1 MKIHA
6 MQVTVDLV
14 ILTIQEQQ
22 LRVLLVKRGVP
33 PFAGEYALPGGFVRE
48 DESLEEAA
56 ARELE
61 EETGTKDIFLEQL
74 YSFGDPRRDPRGRVI
89 TIAYYALISPDRA
102 RLAAGTDAAGAA
114 WYPVSGVPKLAF
126 DHQNILDVALGRL
139 RGKLEYTTVGFEL
152 LPKKFTLSDLQQM
165 YEVILNKFLDKRNF
179 RRKVQALEIL
189 RPLKEWQRTGRKPAR
204 LYSFVPRN

>member
-1 MKIHA
+1 MKTHRIW
-6 MQVTVDLV
+6 VTVDLV
-14 ILTIQEQQ
+14 ILTIQEQR
-22 LRVLLVKRGVP
+22 LRVLLVKRGVR
-33 PFAGEYALPGGFVRE
+33 PFEGEYALPGGFVRG

-74 YSFGDPRRDPRGRVI
+74 FSFGDPKRDPRGRVV

-102 RLAAGTDAAGAA
+102 QLTAGSDAAMAA
-114 WYPVSGVPKLAF
+114 WYPVAQVPKLAF
-126 DHQNILDVALGRL
+126 DHQNILDVALNRL

-165 YEVILNKFLDKRNF
+165 YEAILNKSLDKRNF
-179 RRKVQALEIL
+179 RRKVQALGIL
-189 RPLKEWQRTGRKPAR
+189 RPLKEWQKTGRKPAR
-204 LYSFVPRN
+204 LYSFAPQS

>member
-1 MKIHA
+1 MKTHA
-6 MQVTVDLV
+6 IQVTVDLV

-22 LRVLLVKRGVP
+22 LRVLLVERGVR
-33 PFAGEYALPGGFVRE
+33 PFEGEYALPGGFVRE

-61 EETGTKDIFLEQL
+61 GETGTKDIFLEQL
-74 YSFGDPRRDPRGRVI
+74 FSFGDPKRDPRGRVV

-102 RLAAGTDAAGAA
+102 QLAAGSDAGLAA
-114 WYPVSGVPKLAF
+114 WYPVAQLPKLAF
-126 DHQNILDVALGRL
+126 DHQNILDVALNRL

-165 YEVILNKFLDKRNF
+165 YEALLNKSLDKRNF
-179 RRKVQALEIL
+179 RRKVQALGIL
-189 RPLKEWQRTGRKPAR
+189 RPLKEWQKTGRKPAR
-204 LYSFVPRN
+204 LYSFAPQS

>member
-1 MKIHA
+1 MKTHA
-6 MQVTVDLV
+6 IQVTVDLV

-22 LRVLLVKRGVP
+22 LRVLLVERGVR
-33 PFAGEYALPGGFVRE
+33 PFEGEYALPGGFVRE

-61 EETGTKDIFLEQL
+61 GETGTKDIFLEQL
-74 YSFGDPRRDPRGRVI
+74 FSFGDPKRDPRGRVV

-102 RLAAGTDAAGAA
+102 QLAAGSDAALAA
-114 WYPVSGVPKLAF
+114 WYPVAQLPKLAF
-126 DHQNILDVALGRL
+126 DHQNILDVALNRL

-165 YEVILNKFLDKRNF
+165 YEALLNKSLDKRNF
-179 RRKVQALEIL
+179 RRKVQALGIL
-189 RPLKEWQRTGRKPAR
+189 RPLKEWQKTGRKPAR
-204 LYSFVPRN
+204 LYSFAPPS